1 MKVNNLKENTPYIII
16 GVLIMIIASLVLTL
30 VNNEVRII
38 PAWFPQSIFT
48 GVFTLGGAYLGAS
61 YAGKFTLKSV
71 NEQIS
76 FEKQLREREEVKR
89 NQNSIRIIN
98 DEIMMVLSTMESLI
112 YFLEK
117 SDARELQVSLSK
129 QVIEYYNEFNF
140 HVRDNSLMMNISND
154 HFFYVSFIKKCSGL
168 IISICEFI
176 QKKEFEEDVEEQQKL
191 KGALKGQY
199 KSMEAA
205 FNKIRNQ

>member
-1 MKVNNLKENTPYIII
+1 
-16 GVLIMIIASLVLTL
+16 MIIASLVLTL

>member
-1 MKVNNLKENTPYIII
+1 MEVNNLKENTLYIII
-16 GVLIMIIASLVLTL
+16 GVFIMIIASLVLTL

-38 PAWFPQSIFT
+38 PTWFPQSIFT

-71 NEQIS
+71 NEQIR

-98 DEIMMVLSTMESLI
+98 DEIMMILSTMESLI
-112 YFLEK
+112 HFLEK
-117 SDARELQVSLSK
+117 SDARELQISLSK
-129 QVIEYYNEFNF
+129 QVIEHYNEFNF
-140 HVRDNSLMMNISND
+140 HVRDNNLMMNISSN

-168 IISICEFI
+168 ILSICEFI
-176 QKKEFEEDVEEQQKL
+176 QKDEFERNVEEQQNL